1 MTKPYWSSSEIRKIF
16 RMDERISKQ
25 TLLNAEAR
33 GEIPKAER
41 VARGSV
47 MARQWKTEQL
57 PEIGKIYGF
66 LKPPTEQKVICV
78 YIPKGGVF
86 KTTFSYN
93 LGRILALNGIPTLFI
108 GTDHQ
113 RSLTKYAIRSTQ
125 INSLE
130 DLHKIQQFG
139 LYHYFFEKVPLEKI
153 IQHTDISTLD
163 VIPETSNLNFFAQRL
178 TPETRREYF
187 FKDKLL
193 PNLSNYK
200 VIIFDNNPGWTELV
214 KNALVASNVL
224 LAPIGCEAE
233 AYSAVT
239 EHLNTIEEFKNTIK
253 TDWDCYLIPTNLKKD
268 SLSQTFYGKYLEL
281 YREKIIPFPIR
292 YTVKAQEARVSECSI
307 FEYDST
313 CPLAQDY
320 FEVINELWNKIGK

>member
-1 MTKPYWSSSEIRKIF
+1 MAKMYFTTAEIRKLYK
-16 RMDERISKQ
+16 MDDRVSKQ

-41 VARGSV
+41 IAKGSV
-47 MARQWKTEQL
+47 NVRQWKIDQL
-57 PEIGKIYGF
+57 PDIGKVFGF
-66 LKPPTEQKVICV
+66 LKPLKEQKVICT

-86 KTTFSYN
+86 KTTLSYN
-93 LGRILALNGIPTLFI
+93 LGRILALNGISTLLI
-108 GTDHQ
+108 GVDHQ
-113 RSLTKYAIRSTQ
+113 RSLTKYAIPSTQ

-130 DLHKIQQFG
+130 ELTKIQQVG
-139 LYHYFFEKVPLEKI
+139 LYHYFFEHAPLQQILHK
-153 IQHTDISTLD
+153 TDLPNLD

-187 FKDKLL
+187 FKDKLI

-224 LAPIGCEAE
+224 IAPIGCEAE

-239 EHLNTIEEFKNTIK
+239 EHLHTIDDFKNTVK
-253 TDWDCYLIPTNLKKD
+253 ATWDCYLIPTNLKKD

-281 YREKIIPFPIR
+281 YRDKILPYPIR
-292 YTVKAQEARVSECSI
+292 HTVKGQEARVLECSI
-307 FEYDST
+307 FEHDPT

-320 FEVINELWNKIGK
+320 YDVVNELWNKIGK

>member
-1 MTKPYWSSSEIRKIF
+1 MAKQYWSSSDIRKLF
-16 RMDERISKQ
+16 RMNERISKQ

-47 MARQWKTEQL
+47 SARQWKIHQL
-57 PEIGKIYGF
+57 PEIGKIFGF
-66 LKPPTEQKVICV
+66 LKPPKKQKVICV

-86 KTTFSYN
+86 KTTLSYN
-93 LGRILALNGIPTLFI
+93 LGRILALNGIKTIFV
-108 GTDHQ
+108 GVDHQ
-113 RSLTKYAIRSTQ
+113 RSLTKYAIPSTQ

-130 DLHKIQQFG
+130 ELSKMQQIG
-139 LYHYFFEKVPLEKI
+139 LYHYFFEKVPLIEI
-153 IQHTDISTLD
+153 IQHTDLPTLD
-163 VIPETSNLNFFAQRL
+163 VLPETSNLNFFAQRL

-187 FKDKLL
+187 FKDKLI
-193 PNLSNYK
+193 PNLENYQ

-214 KNALVASNVL
+214 KNSLVASNVL

-239 EHLNTIEEFKNTIK
+239 EHLNTIDEFKNTVK
-253 TDWDCYLIPTNLKKD
+253 ASWDCYLIPTNLKKD

-281 YREKIIPFPIR
+281 YRDKIISSPIR
-292 YTVKAQEARVSECSI
+292 NTVKGQEARILECSI
-307 FEYDST
+307 FEYDPS

-320 FEVINELWNKIGK
+320 YDLIIELWNKIGN